1 MRFAFL
7 IAPACLALAGCI
19 SEETAS
25 LNPAAPQ
32 ATASIPST
40 FVEPAAVP
48 FPMARPDFGD
58 RNHAVA
64 RTVPAT
70 PAQTAIAA
78 AAPDEATQVAQTT
91 GNPAPEPE
99 RPAPALSF
107 APNSRT
113 LLAYQDV
120 ELAEEG
126 PENPDAPLDPQP
138 ALEGQRWR
146 LAYSYVK
153 ADCFPEDLKRA
164 MNVIAERF
172 KSEVMVISGYRGN
185 GRRGSLHRS
194 CRAADIRV
202 PGVAPSVL
210 AAYAKTV
217 PGINGVG
224 QYRRTT
230 LIHIDVRATRFAWR
244 Y

>member
-1 MRFAFL
+1 MRFVFL

-19 SEETAS
+19 SNETAS
-25 LNPAAPQ
+25 LDPAVTQ
-32 ATASIPST
+32 TASIPST
-40 FVEPAAVP
+40 FVEPAEVP
-48 FPMARPDFGD
+48 FPTARPDFGD

-64 RTVPAT
+64 QAVRTI
-70 PAQTAIAA
+70 PAQAAIAT
-78 AAPDEATQVAQTT
+78 AAPDSVTQVAQST
-91 GNPAPEPE
+91 GNPAPEPL

-113 LLAYQDV
+113 LLAYQEV

-126 PENPDAPLDPQP
+126 PEDAEAPLDPQP

-153 ADCFPEDLKRA
+153 ADCFPAELKQA

-202 PGVAPSVL
+202 AGVAPSVL
-210 AAYAKTV
+210 AAFAKTV

-230 LIHIDVRATRFAWR
+230 LVHIDVRATRFAWR